1 MKVVK
6 ATLDNL
12 KEIAPLFDR
21 YRVFYKQESD
31 QDAAFNFLKERF
43 TKNESVIFFAKENN
57 NVLGFAQLYFSFSS
71 VSLQASLVLN
81 DLYVDTP
88 YRKKGVGEAL
98 LNEAKKFCISEN
110 QKGLAL
116 ETAIDNPA
124 QKLYEKLGWEKDT
137 HCYHYFWSAK

>member
-31 QDAAFNFLKERF
+31 QDAAYNFLKERF
-43 TKNESVIFFAKENN
+43 TTNESVIFFAKENN
-57 NVLGFAQLYFSFSS
+57 NVLGFVQLYFSFSS

>member
-1 MKVVK
+1 MKVAK

-31 QDAAFNFLKERF
+31 EDAAYHFLKERF
-43 TKNESVIFFAKENN
+43 TKNESVIFFAEENN
-57 NVLGFAQLYFSFSS
+57 NVLGFVQLYFSFSS
-71 VSLQASLVLN
+71 VTLQASLVLN

-88 YRKKGVGEAL
+88 YRKNGVGETL

-124 QKLYEKLGWEKDT
+124 QKLYEKLGWKKDT
-137 HCYHYFWSAK
+137 DCYHYYWSSK